1 LSAATPSNA
10 SETSQPGSGASPLPT
25 LIPQPSPSSTRIWWF
40 AFGYFACYV
49 PYSALTK
56 ALSKGYIGDPV
67 GGPQIVPI
75 SVAASMLAMFTV
87 LSLLRWWKYARHVEL
102 GGRRFPVP
110 TRWTALSGLAT
121 AAIVITTTLAYTF
134 EGVSILF
141 AMLLMRGGVLLL
153 APLIDTLSRRKVR
166 WNAWVGGGLALS
178 ALFVAF
184 AERGGYD
191 ISTAAAIDIGIYLA
205 GYFVRLRLMS
215 RLAKTGRRED
225 DVRYFV
231 EEQMVATPVLFLAI
245 VALAVFGGGDAFT
258 AELAAGFTSLWSVPT
273 ALIAVIVIGV
283 LSQGTGLFG
292 GLILLEPAE
301 NSYCVPINRSSSILA
316 GVIASVTLWLAFGTA
331 PPSTYQLA
339 GAGLVVLAIVALSLP
354 SILSSLRAKE
364 AS

>member
-1 LSAATPSNA
+1 MTPRPDAPATAIAEPDLLIVA
-10 SETSQPGSGASPLPT
+10 GPGSVAQRQS
-25 LIPQPSPSSTRIWWF
+25 RIWWF
-40 AFGYFACYV
+40 ALGYFACYV

-75 SVAASMLAMFTV
+75 SVAASMISMFVV
-87 LSLLRWWKYARHVEL
+87 LSILRWWRYARHVEVR
-102 GGRRFPVP
+102 GRRFPLP

-153 APLIDTLSRRKVR
+153 APVIDTLSRRKVR
-166 WNAWVGGGLALS
+166 WNAWIGGGLAMS

-184 AERGGYD
+184 AERSGYD

-225 DVRYFV
+225 DIRYFV
-231 EEQMVATPVLFLAI
+231 EEQMVATPVLFVAI
-245 VALAVFGGGDAFT
+245 VALALSGGSPFT
-258 AELAAGFTSLWSVPT
+258 ADLAAGFTSLWAVPS
-273 ALIAVIVIGV
+273 ALIVVLIIGV
-283 LSQGTGLFG
+283 LSQGTGVFG

-301 NSYCVPINRSSSILA
+301 NSFCVPINRSSSILA
-316 GVIASVTLWLAFGTA
+316 GVVASVTLWLAFGTA

-339 GAGLVVLAIVALSLP
+339 GAGLVVLAIAALSLP
-354 SILSSLRAKE
+354 SLIHTRRAKE